1 MWRDHQRS
9 FQRGEVAD
17 KRNDDSCETMV
28 LTVPESCASL
38 KYPYV
43 VEIRRMA
50 SYTRTEVQHIRVIRN
65 KSADASRL
73 RKVGVRCIFPSLF
86 FFVFHCLHSFE
97 SVWMAKRKHPVHL
110 TLPPSAHYEL
120 FLHYCVPLSGWWIMW
135 FMAEI
140 NSYRNHCT
148 RPATRTRNAA
158 RRCTKWMKLVSWEP
172 SLISEPRLISPK
184 RLKFEEFEALPENTD
199 HISGRRNVE
208 MESCGRWNITKWQCR
223 WGINDS
229 GEAKNLITIQV

>member
-1 MWRDHQRS
+1 MHLAFEKW
-9 FQRGEVAD
+9 VW
-17 KRNDDSCETMV
+17 
-28 LTVPESCASL
+28 
-38 KYPYV
+38 
-43 VEIRRMA
+43 
-50 SYTRTEVQHIRVIRN
+50 
-65 KSADASRL
+65 DAYFL
-73 RKVGVRCIFPSLF
+73 AYFFLF
-86 FFVFHCLHSFE
+86 FI
-97 SVWMAKRKHPVHL
+97 AYIHL
-110 TLPPSAHYEL
+110 NPSERRRGSIPWPPSAHYEL

-148 RPATRTRNAA
+148 HPATRTRNAA

-199 HISGRRNVE
+199 HISGRRIFEME
-208 MESCGRWNITKWQCR
+208 MESYGRWNITKWQCR